1 MTNTNPNLSPVQIHD
16 LDAFE
21 AVMGAVNKGVP
32 LDEAVTLITG
42 APEQWDGLLDRVLHS
57 FGDLEVQS

>member
-16 LDAFE
+16 LDAFH
-21 AVMGAVNKGVP
+21 AVMGAAIKGVP
-32 LDEAVTLITG
+32 LAEAVALITG

-57 FGDLEVQS
+57 FGDLEAEV